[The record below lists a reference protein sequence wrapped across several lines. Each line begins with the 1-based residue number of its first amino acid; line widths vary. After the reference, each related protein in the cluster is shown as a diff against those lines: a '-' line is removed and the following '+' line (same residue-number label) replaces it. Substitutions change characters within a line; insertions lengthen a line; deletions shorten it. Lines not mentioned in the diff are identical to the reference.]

1 MEKKDKYYELKVM
14 TLLSLGF
21 GMVGIDRYIIY
32 PLFPLIAKDLGLN
45 YQHLGLISAVLALT
59 WGTAAIFAGR
69 WSDRYGEKAVLIP
82 SVIVFS
88 LLVMVSGWASSL
100 ASLLLIRGLM
110 GIAEGAYVPASVM
123 AGTRVSDPSRV
134 GLSVGIQ
141 QMSAALLG
149 PGLTPIL
156 ATQLLMVV
164 PSWHW
169 VFAIVAIPGFILA
182 YLLARVLKPTK
193 PLARVVTSK
202 EAKPSVMAS
211 WKELLGFRNV
221 RVNAVVM
228 VCWLSC
234 LMSLATLL
242 PSYLTDHL
250 HLSMTQMGTVL
261 SASGVGGVLGVL
273 LLPALSDRVSRKGLI
288 VVSSFLQVVALWIF
302 SKTGAEPVMLFI
314 LLMAVS
320 FFCAGIIAITM
331 GPMTS
336 ASVPA
341 HLASSATGVVIGC
354 GEILG
359 GAAAPALAGFMVL
372 RTGIDMLPVFAGVAT
387 CVGFLISLLFMREP
401 GKTVAEPVAQAA

>member
-169 VFAIVAIPGFILA
+169 VFAIVAIPGSAL
-182 YLLARVLKPTK
+182 
-193 PLARVVTSK
+193 
-202 EAKPSVMAS
+202 VM
-211 WKELLGFRNV
+211 F
-221 RVNAVVM
+221 
-228 VCWLSC
+228 
-234 LMSLATLL
+234 
-242 PSYLTDHL
+242 
-250 HLSMTQMGTVL
+250 
-261 SASGVGGVLGVL
+261 
-273 LLPALSDRVSRKGLI
+273 ALSK
-288 VVSSFLQVVALWIF
+288 
-302 SKTGAEPVMLFI
+302 
-314 LLMAVS
+314 
-320 FFCAGIIAITM
+320 
-331 GPMTS
+331 
-336 ASVPA
+336 
-341 HLASSATGVVIGC
+341 
-354 GEILG
+354 
-359 GAAAPALAGFMVL
+359 AA
-372 RTGIDMLPVFAGVAT
+372 
-387 CVGFLISLLFMREP
+387 
-401 GKTVAEPVAQAA
+401 